1 MGTEGRKTYSYGD
14 IQRISLPLAIT
25 MGTTMVM
32 EFTDRIFL
40 ARYSMASIAAAMPAG
55 VVAFWLIS
63 FFMGVA
69 GYVHVFIAQYT
80 GAGDHRRVGGMLW
93 QGIWF
98 AVGSGLILAALSPSA
113 GPIFRLIGHPSEIQ
127 ALERIYFQILCQGAG
142 IHILGVAL
150 AGFHAGRGQTRIV
163 MVAHLVGT
171 VVNIPLDYALIN
183 GFGPLPELGIRGAGI
198 ATVTAWAVITGCFVV
213 TVFTSANDRQY
224 GVRQNFAPSADG
236 FLRLLRFG
244 VPAGA
249 QFATE
254 IFAFAFF
261 INAVGR
267 LGETALAVS
276 NIVFSINSLAFMPM
290 VGLSMGASILVG
302 QSLGRDLPDQAAGA
316 VTRTI
321 HIAMGYTVAMAAVF
335 LAFPE
340 PIFSLFRPHDLSPSE
355 FSEMVGTGTVI
366 LRFVVLYMLFD
377 AGYMVFMG
385 ALKGAGDTRF
395 IMICVATTS
404 ILVLV
409 VPLVAGMA
417 LFNAGLIYAWSCL
430 TVFIASLYGVTY
442 GRYRRGGWRKIRV
455 IERESETA

>member
-1 MGTEGRKTYSYGD
+1 MGTGSRETYSYGE
-14 IQRISLPLAIT
+14 ILRVSLPLAIT

-40 ARYSMASIAAAMPAG
+40 ARYSVAAIAAAMPAG

-80 GAGDHRRVGGMLW
+80 GAGDHRRVGGILW

-98 AVGSGLILAALSPSA
+98 SAGAGLVLAALSLAA
-113 GPIFRLIGHPSEIQ
+113 GPLFRLTGHPPEIQ
-127 ALERIYFQILCQGAG
+127 ALERIYFQVLCQGAG
-142 IHILGVAL
+142 IHILGVTL
-150 AGFHAGRGQTRIV
+150 AGFHAGRGRTRIV
-163 MVAHLVGT
+163 MFAHLVGT
-171 VVNIPLDYALIN
+171 AVNIPLDYALIN
-183 GFGPLPELGIRGAGI
+183 GLGPLPELGIVGAGI

-213 TVFTSANDRQY
+213 TVFTDANDRRY
-224 GVRQNFAPSADG
+224 GVRRRFAPSVDG

-249 QFATE
+249 QFTTE

-302 QSLGRDLPDQAAGA
+302 QSLGRNLPDQAAGA

-321 HIAMGYTVAMAAVF
+321 HIALGYTLAMAVVF

-340 PIFSLFRPHDLSPSE
+340 PIFSLFRPRDLNPTD
-355 FSEMVGTGTVI
+355 FGLMVGTGEVI

-377 AGYMVFMG
+377 AGYMVYMG

-395 IMICVATTS
+395 IMVCVATVS

-430 TVFIASLYGVTY
+430 TVFIASLFVVTY
-442 GRYRRGGWRKIRV
+442 GRYRRGGWREIRV
-455 IERESETA
+455 IEG